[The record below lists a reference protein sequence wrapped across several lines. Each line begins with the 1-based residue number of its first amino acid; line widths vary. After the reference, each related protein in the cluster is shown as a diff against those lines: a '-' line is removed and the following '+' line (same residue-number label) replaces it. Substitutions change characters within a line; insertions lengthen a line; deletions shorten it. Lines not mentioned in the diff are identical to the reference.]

1 MVGWRGVFSVWITFI
16 IIVLIKILSEDC
28 SSSIHKKECF
38 NDAFN
43 MDFALIYEQFKVMP
57 VLLILNFANMLALG
71 VYIGFRALTIKLTSS
86 AVSVVA
92 MQSQIPVVLSFFLL
106 YQGEGH
112 EELNMMK
119 ILGIAILVPGVLF
132 YTNLI
137 AINSEWNIVFLPSQ
151 QDSQQTD
158 QI

>member
-1 MVGWRGVFSVWITFI
+1 
-16 IIVLIKILSEDC
+16 
-28 SSSIHKKECF
+28 
-38 NDAFN
+38 

-112 EELNMMK
+112 EELNMVK

-132 YTNLI
+132 YTNII